1 MRKRHKTVF
10 RGYFAWDYDKELQ
23 ELDRMS
29 QQGWQLVKGGCF
41 HSRFVKN
48 EGQHYRYQLDYRP
61 DVEDMDRYLET
72 FREQGWEYVNSTYN
86 GWRYFR
92 KVYDP
97 SLPEE
102 EYEIFTDRSSLAQM
116 TRRWIVLARV
126 LLTVAL
132 VMAAVEGV
140 LLVMKPRLPQ
150 LVMTCTLLFE
160 AIIIAWGM
168 GIMGAKEKQGKR
180 RGKGFSVYLFLL
192 VLVLGFGSSTYLMER
207 RFSSGVMYL
216 GGIGDGSATVEHW
229 GEFDIAYKDNY
240 YLSAEIS
247 AQSPLTLSLVRED
260 TGETVYTQEL
270 ETAGEELPYIVLEDE
285 KVKLR
290 RGSYRIYLSDYYGET
305 LAVNWSIE

>member
-1 MRKRHKTVF
+1 MSRKYKTEF
-10 RGYFAWDYDKELQ
+10 RAYFAWDYEQELE

-48 EGQHYRYQLDYRP
+48 EELRYRYQLDYRP
-61 DVEDMDRYLET
+61 DVEDMGRYLET

-92 KVYDP
+92 KIYDP
-97 SLPEE
+97 TLPEE
-102 EYEIFTDRSSLAQM
+102 EYQIFTDRSSLGEM
-116 TRRWIVLARV
+116 TRRLRKLALVLMS
-126 LLTVAL
+126 VAL
-132 VMAAVEGV
+132 LMAAVEGV

-150 LVMTCTLLFE
+150 LIMTGTLLFE
-160 AIIIAWGM
+160 GLVIAWGVGLM
-168 GIMGAKEKQGKR
+168 DDPEKR
-180 RGKGFSVYLFLL
+180 RGRAKSGYIIWMFFLA
-192 VLVLGFGSSTYLMER
+192 LVLGSGSSIYLMEQR
-207 RFSSGVMYL
+207 YSSGVMYL

>member
-1 MRKRHKTVF
+1 MRKSHKTVF
-10 RGYFAWDYDKELQ
+10 RGYFAWDYDKELE
-23 ELDRMS
+23 ELNRMS

-48 EGQHYRYQLDYRP
+48 EGQRYRYQLDYRP

-97 SLPEE
+97 ALPEE

-150 LVMTCTLLFE
+150 LIMTCTLLFE

-168 GIMGAKEKQGKR
+168 GTMGSKEKQGKR

-192 VLVLGFGSSTYLMER
+192 VLVLGFGSSTYLMEQ

-229 GEFDIAYKDNY
+229 GEFDIAYRDNY

-247 AQSPLTLSLVRED
+247 AQSPLTLSIVREE
-260 TGETVYTQEL
+260 TGETVYTREL
-270 ETAGEELPYIVLEDE
+270 ETAGEELPYIIW
-285 KVKLR
+285 R
-290 RGSYRIYLSDYYGET
+290 MSR
-305 LAVNWSIE
+305 